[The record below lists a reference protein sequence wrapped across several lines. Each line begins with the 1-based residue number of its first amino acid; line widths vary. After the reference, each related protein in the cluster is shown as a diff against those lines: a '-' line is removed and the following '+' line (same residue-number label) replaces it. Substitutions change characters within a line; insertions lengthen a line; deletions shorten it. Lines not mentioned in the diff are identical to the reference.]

1 MAQGQLGSLLQ
12 HIRRLIGAAPAEQTP
27 DALLLEQFRL
37 HRDETAFTTLVQ
49 RHGPLVL
56 GVCRR
61 MLRDAHEAED
71 AFQATFLVLARKAGA
86 IRKPEALSSWLHGVA
101 ARVASRA
108 RSQGVQRR
116 SRESQVMAMTRDN
129 GAGTHDAFEPAT
141 GLPEPPSESVQREL
155 RSLLDEELAR
165 LPDKYRLPMVL
176 CYLEGKSN
184 EEAAAQL
191 QWTKGT
197 VSGRLARA
205 RDLLRGRLV
214 RRGLAC
220 SSAALVG
227 GLVEAGARAAV
238 PVSLET
244 AAVDLA
250 FARALSLTA
259 SSLAHGV
266 LQAMLWGKIKMAA
279 LPLLVVGLGAI
290 VLGGLVVRLGAGA
303 ELIGTAP
310 PLAQATETPV
320 APNTET
326 PLAPDTAFVVF
337 IKKGE
342 AHPADGKE
350 RDDQVWI
357 ADADGKNARAL
368 TKTPGG
374 KAAPCVSPDGKTIA
388 FMNRKDGCLYTMTL
402 DGGDEKRVSMHPTG
416 EANVFTA
423 DGKGVA
429 YLGAGKVN
437 ILDIETRQ
445 VATLPIENVAGFAL
459 HPDGKRL
466 AFTRYVG
473 TPHRHELYLA
483 DLDGQNE
490 TKLLSAARRVWRDF
504 NLSFDP
510 SMTWYTREVAFLPDG
525 KLLLV
530 SSRSSGDHGAARNLH
545 RADIDAKKLE
555 WLGPIQHDLDLA
567 VSPDGSKVLYSHG
580 GPHHFAVNC
589 FSVDD
594 KKERQWLAPV
604 AMNASWGKGR

>member
-12 HIRRLIGAAPAEQTP
+12 HIRRLIGTAPAEQTP
-27 DALLLEQFRL
+27 DALLLEQFCL

-49 RHGPLVL
+49 RHGPLVF

-61 MLRDAHEAED
+61 MLRDSHEVED

-101 ARVASRA
+101 ARVAARA
-108 RSQGVQRR
+108 RNLQRR
-116 SRESQVMAMTRDN
+116 SRESQVMAMATENSRETQD
-129 GAGTHDAFEPAT
+129 GFEPAVAT
-141 GLPEPPSESVQREL
+141 PGPVLESAQREL

-191 QWTKGT
+191 HWTKGT

-205 RDLLRGRLV
+205 RDLLRNRLA
-214 RRGLAC
+214 RRGLAS

-227 GLVEAGARAAV
+227 GLVDAGARAAV

-250 FARALSLTA
+250 LGRALSLTA

-266 LQAMLWGKIKMAA
+266 LQAMFWGKVKMAA
-279 LPLLVVGLGAI
+279 LPLLAVGLGVV

-303 ELIGTAP
+303 APIGTAP
-310 PLAQATETPV
+310 SLPEATETPV
-320 APNTET
+320 ALNTET
-326 PLAPDTAFVVF
+326 PPAPNAAFVVF
-337 IKKGE
+337 IKQGD

-350 RDDQVWI
+350 KDDQVWI

-368 TKTPGG
+368 TKTPGS

-388 FMNRKDGCLYTMTL
+388 FMNRKDGCLYTMAL
-402 DGGDEKRVSMHPTG
+402 DAREEKLVSIHPTG

-423 DGKGVA
+423 DGKRVA

-437 ILDIETRQ
+437 ILDIEKRQ
-445 VATLPIENVAGFAL
+445 VATLPIENVTGFAL
-459 HPDGKRL
+459 HPDGKRI

-483 DLDGQNE
+483 DSDDQNE
-490 TKLLSAARRVWRDF
+490 TKLLPAASRVWKDF
-504 NLSFDP
+504 DPSFDP
-510 SMTWYTREVAFLPDG
+510 RTMWCTREVAFCSDG
-525 KLLLV
+525 KLLFV
-530 SSRSSGDHGAARNLH
+530 SSRGATRHLH
-545 RADIDAKKLE
+545 RGDLEARKLE
-555 WLGPIQHDLDLA
+555 RLGPIWHDLDLA
-567 VSPDGSKVLYSHG
+567 VSPDGTKILYSHG
-580 GPHHFAVNC
+580 GPHHFAINC
-589 FSVDD
+589 FNLHE
-594 KKERQWLAPV
+594 KKETQWLAPV
-604 AMNASWGKGR
+604 AMAPSWGKGR